1 MLMTAILFLI
11 LLGLFMESAL
21 FSGAE
26 TALFSLN
33 PILIHRIAQ
42 RRPRAAREIEAIL
55 SHPTRPLST
64 LLIGNTLVNIAAANV
79 GFILANR
86 LVPGHGAAISIPVMT
101 VLIIIFGELVPK
113 RLAIRHA
120 EALAI
125 RLLPF
130 IRLHMILT
138 TPFRWLLDRLTRSF
152 SKHFEKRHTPISNE
166 DLRTLVDVGEQEGV
180 LNTEES
186 AMIDGIIRLEKIE
199 VRDVMT
205 PRVDVAGL
213 DLEDDPATWTAT
225 VRKAVGRFLPAYH
238 GSLDHIDGFIDVPRF
253 LLSGTPDLKAALIP
267 HFFVP
272 DTMPLDNLLTLFQ
285 HEHIQLAV
293 VIDEYGGTAGL
304 ITRENILE
312 EILPDMSADVT
323 DGGGIKPL
331 GSSRWFVD
339 GTTSLADINDELELS
354 LSSDGADR
362 IAGWVTE
369 KAEHLPRAGEV
380 VIAQGCKA
388 TVGDVKRHRVKT
400 VILEKVE
407 EQPL

>member
-1 MLMTAILFLI
+1 MLITAILVLI
-11 LLGLFMESAL
+11 LLGLFVESAL

-42 RRPRAAREIEAIL
+42 RNPRAAREIEALL
-55 SHPTRPLST
+55 SRPTRPLST
-64 LLIGNTLVNIAAANV
+64 LLIGNTLVNIAAADI
-79 GFILANR
+79 GFVLANR
-86 LVPGHGAAISIPVMT
+86 LAPGHGAAISIPVMT
-101 VLIIIFGELVPK
+101 FLIIIFGELVPK

-120 EALAI
+120 ESLSI

-130 IRLHMILT
+130 IRIHMVLT
-138 TPFRWLLDRLTRSF
+138 TPFRWLLDRVTRSF
-152 SKHFEKRHTPISNE
+152 SKHFERRHTPISNK

-186 AMIDGIIRLEKIE
+186 AMINGIIRLEKIE

-205 PRVDVAGL
+205 PRVDIPGL
-213 DLEDDPATWTAT
+213 DLEDDSATWTAT
-225 VRKAVGRFLPAYH
+225 VRKAPGRFLPAYH
-238 GSLDHIDGFIDVPRF
+238 GSLDHIDGFLDVPGF
-253 LLSGTPDLKAALIP
+253 LLAEKPDVKASLIP

-285 HEHIQLAV
+285 HEHIQIAV

-312 EILPDMSADVT
+312 EILPDMGADPKNNS
-323 DGGGIKPL
+323 GIKPL
-331 GSSRWFVD
+331 GSSRWLVD
-339 GTTSLADINDELELS
+339 GTTSLEDINDELDLA

-369 KAEHLPRAGEV
+369 KAERLPRSGEV
-380 VIAQGCKA
+380 IIAQGCKA
-388 TVGDVKRHRVKT
+388 TVGDVKRHRVRT
-400 VILEKVE
+400 VILEKAE
-407 EQPL
+407 D